1 MNINSE
7 DIANAICCEKELA
20 RMLSL
25 IKDISIIEYDGA
37 NIDGSCAIA
46 QYMKENNIETSFVSR
61 IVLLGRKIYKNS
73 ANAGL
78 MAELFPNAKVSI
90 VNKLWYEINPQSLKI
105 RNTLVIHNG
114 ITAGITDHM
123 FDMKSGMGAHF
134 VNFVNK
140 TRVAYYACLLYFR
153 NASLFDNPYVLRL
166 NLRLKD
172 FVFETEADVKP
183 QTNFCKEKQDYIL
196 NCIKHLTA
204 KDAFFQCI
212 DETEHGC
219 EECGQCENYGTR
231 RKCPFAQRIVA
242 HYYRK
247 GIYVPQDEKI
257 AHQWELMAARQN
269 YKPARIQ
276 VADDLKDGCGCKKDV
291 NAALDIYSL
300 YAYQIGNN
308 HCIEK
313 ILDIAEDCIDYN
325 QTIAIPFIAQQAQD
339 GNEDMV
345 IKLSGAFQNSKY
357 GLPKDMV
364 QQKEWI
370 QQGADNG
377 NPRFVLAMA
386 EMYEANAEWHDAYNW
401 YKTLEKVAP
410 QLLNEEKLEEIELK
424 MLTNGF
430 SSEDVAISG
439 QNYLFGYFGIERDLH
454 LAFRCL
460 KYASDND
467 IALAKGLLGLMY
479 LEGWEVSEDVD
490 TAIELLNLAAEAGDL
505 FSMDK
510 LTDLH
515 YAEEYDYCDGKRW
528 EDIIIERIEDRIAR
542 NNSYAYYLKG
552 YYQSIGY
559 QYEEDDYA
567 AFVNMKEAAERGV
580 PKAQYKLY
588 EMYSLGIGVGND
600 STTANKWLKIA
611 ATNGYYEAEGVYG
624 MQLYERPGL
633 FNNLSKRNSFSY
645 LKQAYEKGYEEAY
658 WCLAQCYMNG
668 IGTDIN
674 KELAYPLYQQAAE
687 NGIAKAQEFLCE
699 NYFRGDNPLPKDY
712 TLCAKWGEE
721 AIKQGCKGV
730 RFETAYSSSQI
741 GIHDRA
747 KELYLELSSEGNAAA
762 MNNYACELSDYKEKA
777 EWFLKSANHGD
788 DYGMWNIAKYYRNG
802 TGVEKDIERAL
813 ELFKQSANKGNKG
826 AMKDLAHMYRYGDG
840 VEKDGIIAIEWYKKA
855 ADKDDVDAILALG
868 EIYSEGKL
876 VCQDIG
882 QSAHYYKMAAE
893 KDNSTALLKLGELYE
908 FGTGVEQNTHKAI
921 YWYRKAAING
931 NNQAKESLKRL
942 NSNWLDA
949 NGLVD
954 DSLDIDEDLLPF

>member
-1 MNINSE
+1 
-7 DIANAICCEKELA
+7 
-20 RMLSL
+20 
-25 IKDISIIEYDGA
+25 
-37 NIDGSCAIA
+37 
-46 QYMKENNIETSFVSR
+46 
-61 IVLLGRKIYKNS
+61 
-73 ANAGL
+73 
-78 MAELFPNAKVSI
+78 
-90 VNKLWYEINPQSLKI
+90 
-105 RNTLVIHNG
+105 
-114 ITAGITDHM
+114 
-123 FDMKSGMGAHF
+123 
-134 VNFVNK
+134 
-140 TRVAYYACLLYFR
+140 
-153 NASLFDNPYVLRL
+153 
-166 NLRLKD
+166 
-172 FVFETEADVKP
+172 
-183 QTNFCKEKQDYIL
+183 
-196 NCIKHLTA
+196 
-204 KDAFFQCI
+204 
-212 DETEHGC
+212 
-219 EECGQCENYGTR
+219 
-231 RKCPFAQRIVA
+231 
-242 HYYRK
+242 
-247 GIYVPQDEKI
+247 
-257 AHQWELMAARQN
+257 
-269 YKPARIQ
+269 
-276 VADDLKDGCGCKKDV
+276 
-291 NAALDIYSL
+291 
-300 YAYQIGNN
+300 
-308 HCIEK
+308 
-313 ILDIAEDCIDYN
+313 
-325 QTIAIPFIAQQAQD
+325 
-339 GNEDMV
+339 
-345 IKLSGAFQNSKY
+345 
-357 GLPKDMV
+357 
-364 QQKEWI
+364 
-370 QQGADNG
+370 
-377 NPRFVLAMA
+377 
-386 EMYEANAEWHDAYNW
+386 
-401 YKTLEKVAP
+401 
-410 QLLNEEKLEEIELK
+410 
-424 MLTNGF
+424 
-430 SSEDVAISG
+430 
-439 QNYLFGYFGIERDLH
+439 
-454 LAFRCL
+454 
-460 KYASDND
+460 
-467 IALAKGLLGLMY
+467 
-479 LEGWEVSEDVD
+479 
-490 TAIELLNLAAEAGDL
+490 
-505 FSMDK
+505 
-510 LTDLH
+510 
-515 YAEEYDYCDGKRW
+515 
-528 EDIIIERIEDRIAR
+528 
-542 NNSYAYYLKG
+542 
-552 YYQSIGY
+552 
-559 QYEEDDYA
+559 
-567 AFVNMKEAAERGV
+567 MKEAAERGV

-633 FNNLSKRNSFSY
+633 FNNLYKRNSFSY

-741 GIHDRA
+741 GMHDRA

-908 FGTGVEQNTHKAI
+908 YGTGVEQNTHKAI

>member
-7 DIANAICCEKELA
+7 DIANAICCEKDLA

-37 NIDGSCAIA
+37 NIEGCCAIA

-78 MAELFPNAKVSI
+78 MTELFPNAKVSI
-90 VNKLWYEINPQSLKI
+90 VNKFWYEINPQSLKI

-114 ITAGITDHM
+114 ITAGISDHM
-123 FDMKSGMGAHF
+123 FDMKSGMGAQF

-172 FVFETEADVKP
+172 FVFETEADAKP
-183 QTNFCKEKQDYIL
+183 QTTFCKEKQNYIL
-196 NCIKHLTA
+196 HCIKHLAA

-219 EECGQCENYGTR
+219 EECSQCDNYGSR

-242 HYYRK
+242 HYYRE

-313 ILDIAEDCIDYN
+313 ILDIAEDCIDFN

-345 IKLSGAFQNSKY
+345 IKLSDAFQNSKY

-424 MLTNGF
+424 MLTNGS
-430 SSEDVAISG
+430 SSENVAISG
-439 QNYLFGYFGIERDLH
+439 QNYLFGYFGTKRDLH

-479 LEGWEVSEDVD
+479 LEGWDVSEDVD

-528 EDIIIERIEDRIAR
+528 EGVIIERIEDGIAR

-567 AFVNMKEAAERGV
+567 AFDNMKEAAERGV

-600 STTANKWLKIA
+600 SSTANKWLKIA

-668 IGTDIN
+668 IGTVIN

-730 RFETAYSSSQI
+730 RFETAYSSANT
-741 GIHDRA
+741 GNKERA
-747 KELYLELSSEGNAAA
+747 IELYMELANDGNSAA
-762 MNNYACELSDYKEKA
+762 MNNLGCLETDEKLAA
-777 EWFLKSANHGD
+777 EWFLKSADKGD
-788 DYGMWNIAKYYRNG
+788 SVAQKNIARYFRYG
-802 TGVEKDIERAL
+802 IAVEKDVEKAMEYYKKSANQGYIEAIL
-813 ELFKQSANKGNKG
+813 EL
-826 AMKDLAHMYRYGDG
+826 AHIYRDG
-840 VEKDGIIAIEWYKKA
+840 SC
-855 ADKDDVDAILALG
+855 ADKNIQESIRWYHKAVERGDDRSMMELAL
-868 EIYSEGKL
+868 IYSEGKL
-876 VCQDIG
+876 IKQDMDN
-882 QSAHYYKMAAE
+882 AVHYYKMAAE

-949 NGLVD
+949 DGLVD